1 MSGRV
6 IYMQSSEDEVSTRSA
21 TMLQR
26 ETNRCLFREAVPR
39 RTCLVTTI
47 FAVFHWERMRP
58 ATFLPL
64 LVAFPVQILASWGD
78 RSKDFQYCLS
88 RCETTECVQEPVP
101 LSLSLRLTR
110 WTCSDNCKYRC
121 MHEIT
126 ARDIALGTKVKQYY
140 GKWPFWRLGGVQEP
154 ASVAFSLLNF
164 LAHVKGASRL
174 RREISSEH
182 PMRIYYLLWAFAS
195 MNTWIWSSVFHT
207 RGWFATCCFQPSSHL
222 ALDTPLTEKLDYFSA
237 AFTILFALYFCVIRM
252 LHLYTKPRSRLIL
265 SNDLPRSWSWILWTS
280 ICIFAFVCHIT
291 YLTLLP
297 RFDYVYNIIFNSVVG
312 MTHNLLLLVYSLP
325 ASISLIRRFPSRPK
339 TYRPPFVRRA
349 AILVLFTTAAT
360 GLELFDFPP
369 WGRIIDAHS
378 LWHLSTA
385 LIAPSW
391 YQFLVD
397 DSRDESWR
405 EHRA

>member
-1 MSGRV
+1 
-6 IYMQSSEDEVSTRSA
+6 
-21 TMLQR
+21 
-26 ETNRCLFREAVPR
+26 
-39 RTCLVTTI
+39 
-47 FAVFHWERMRP
+47 MRL
-58 ATFLPL
+58 AFFLPL
-64 LVAFPVQILASWGD
+64 LVAFPLQVLASWGD

-88 RCETTECVQEPVP
+88 RCETAECAAQESVP

-140 GKWPFWRLGGVQEP
+140 GKWPFWRLGGP
-154 ASVAFSLLNF
+154 FSLLN
-164 LAHVKGASRL
+164 LSAHVKGASRL
-174 RREISSEH
+174 RREVSGEH
-182 PMRIYYLLWAFAS
+182 PMRMYYLLWAFAS

-207 RGWFATCCFQPSSHL
+207 R
-222 ALDTPLTEKLDYFSA
+222 DTPLTEKLDYFSA
-237 AFTILFALYFCVIRM
+237 AFTILFALYFCVIRL

-265 SNDLPRSWSWILWTS
+265 SGDLPRSWSWILWTS
-280 ICIFAFVCHIT
+280 ICIVAFVCHVT

-312 MTHNLLLLVYSLP
+312 MTHNLFWLVYSLP

-339 TYRPPFVRRA
+339 TYRPPFVSP
-349 AILVLFTTAAT
+349 AT

-385 LIAPSW
+385 LIAPFW